1 MSIFGGG
8 KDPEDKD
15 KKEGEEKGGAKSSS
29 TGAFNRSSSILNKL
43 SDKLDSKSSDK
54 PEEKTGSPF
63 KNPFGKSE
71 SKPFD
76 KSEDKG
82 SGSGSQGG
90 SKSTGFFSKP
100 GTGSSDKSPSSPNNP
115 FQNKPAT
122 SSGGFQ
128 KPGGGSPFPQ
138 KDDKKDPGKDE
149 KTSTNSFGKPAFGGN
164 KPDEK
169 TSTSSFGKPA
179 FGGNKPDEKTSTSS
193 FSKPAFGG
201 GRPEEKKDDKPAS
214 SSFGKPAFGS
224 KSDDKKDDKKES
236 KPAGGLLGRFGI
248 GSKGADDKKEDK
260 KESKPAGG
268 GLGGFRFGGSKPEE
282 KKDDKKESKPAGG
295 GLGGFRFGG
304 KPEEKKDDKK
314 EPPKSGAFPKPSDK
328 KDEKPSASSSG
339 GGILGRLPF
348 GKKEEPKDTK
358 TPTPTPLKT
367 PGARPP
373 DKKDEGTKPGGL
385 FGRITGRAETK
396 DDDKKGAFKPSAT
409 PPPKLTPSG
418 PTSGSTA
425 SSPKPGAATPKASPL
440 TGILSRLRRGATGS
454 VPATAVDRKALIGT
468 NKAGAPPTRLDKPAK
483 PLDKPLTQV
492 AVKREGLSL
501 DQKLDLAGWA
511 FLIAG
516 AVIFFG
522 VIQPGDGTV
531 TDSLARVAGGLF
543 GYARYIVPAVLV
555 ALGGWLLVRR
565 FRENPFLE
573 FDIRQLTG
581 AVILFLTLVTT
592 LHALELLQKEVDTW
606 EQLDQVSN
614 SAVDLMQGGGWVG
627 SFLYLILIR
636 VANEFG
642 LWAVLGGL
650 WIVSV
655 MLTFEITTA
664 EISTYTKS
672 VVGGIS
678 RRFRGVADRRR
689 VWVEG
694 RIQRKQ
700 TRQQARAAQLAAKQ
714 AAAAQLQAQQAQ
726 GQQPAAIPAAAT
738 LLTAAP
744 TPAPIGIKRPMSTE
758 PIAEP
763 VGMSNAPA
771 PARLGGASSPAAVEA
786 KPAPFTGL
794 RKTGAAPTTRS
805 PMAEEEPA
813 PLTPTARPAPAA
825 LGTRSKSVPA
835 PDVKA
840 EDEPVAAPAPIRATP
855 LGSKTLSTKVVEGD
869 TGTMQ
874 ATKSLEPVSDPP
886 PSTLGNNPSG
896 AAKFSG
902 TFGKVEPKPTEPETT
917 KAEPRLSSDG
927 EAVPPPPAPPR
938 SGLRSPFGE
947 TPKTVPEAKSDP
959 KPETK
964 PELKAETAPAPALDT
979 KTEVKLE
986 VPSAAPAP
994 VASAPEPPKAS
1005 PFGAKIGSPFGAKA
1019 PQSSDLNKAE
1029 PPKTE
1034 AQPIKAESKVETTA
1048 EPSPEPPKA
1057 SPFGGKG
1064 PSPFGGAKPAPTPT
1078 GGVSKVEETP
1088 APPKEE
1094 AKPSAVPEKAA
1105 APTPE
1110 IRAET
1115 KPESKAATTSSEVKS
1130 PFNKSN
1136 PFGAKLGTGTFGG
1149 AAKPAPKPTAEN
1161 KAVESAE
1168 GDEDGELK
1176 YETAEDTPPAS
1187 STKGTTPP
1195 SGSPFKAG
1203 SPFASGSKG
1212 TPFGGPPAKPASE
1225 PDPDPRP
1232 TDPAKAESP
1241 KPAFGGAFGAKP
1253 SALPPPPAAETKL
1266 PLSTTP
1272 KVEEKAEVPIVRR
1285 TSGGWEM
1292 PEFRELLE
1300 AGTQKHIQ
1308 DEVLRDQ
1315 ARMIEDTLEAFG
1327 APGKVIATN
1336 PGPVITQFGVEPGY
1350 LSGRGGSKTRVKVSA
1365 IAKLDAD
1372 LALALAARSIRIEAP
1387 VPGKGYVGIEVPN
1400 PEAALVG
1407 LRDIME
1413 DKSFTK
1419 INSKLR
1425 VALGRSIDGAP
1436 IITDLTGLPHML
1448 IAGTT
1453 GSGKSVCVNA
1463 VIACLLLENS
1473 PEDLQMIMVDP
1484 KRVELTGYNGI
1495 PHLISPVVVD
1505 LERIVGVLKWVTR
1518 EMDERYKK
1526 FSAMGARNITD
1537 YNNRLPVGDRKMS
1550 YLVVIIDEL
1559 ADLMMLAPDE
1569 TERVL
1574 TRLAQMAR
1582 ATGIHLILSTQRPSV
1597 DVVTG
1602 LIKANFPA
1610 RISFAVASGVD
1621 SRVILD
1627 QPGAEKLLGRGDML
1641 YQAPDAP
1648 APLRVQG
1655 VFVSDAEINRITKYW
1670 RDAAAQFKGAKA
1682 SIPLSSFESSERNGG
1697 AAVGGGGGS
1706 TPRLGGFPTT
1716 SRSSTPIPSS
1726 DKAFYDAIREPD
1738 PSDNE
1743 DAGDVEEHYKQAVA
1757 LFNDMKK
1764 ISVSLLQRRL
1774 RIGFNRARKVIDL
1787 MKQRGVLGANDPV
1800 AEEADDPS

>member
-29 TGAFNRSSSILNKL
+29 TGAFNNRNSLFNKL
-43 SDKLDSKSSDK
+43 SDKLDSKPSDK

-63 KNPFGKSE
+63 KSPFGKTE

-76 KSEDKG
+76 KNEDKG

-100 GTGSSDKSPSSPNNP
+100 STGSSDKSPSSSNNP

-149 KTSTNSFGKPAFGGN
+149 KTSTSSFGKPAFGGG

-193 FSKPAFGG
+193 FGKPAFGG
-201 GRPEEKKDDKPAS
+201 GRPDEKKDDKPAS

-224 KSDDKKDDKKES
+224 KPDDKKDDKKES
-236 KPAGGLLGRFGI
+236 KPAGGLFGRFG
-248 GSKGADDKKEDK
+248 GGGKGADDKKEDKKDDK

-268 GLGGFRFGGSKPEE
+268 GLGGFRFGGGKPEE

-295 GLGGFRFGG
+295 GLGGFRFGGG

-328 KDEKPSASSSG
+328 KDEKPSAPSSG
-339 GGILGRLPF
+339 GGILGRLSF

-358 TPTPTPLKT
+358 GPTPTPLKT
-367 PGARPP
+367 PSTKPP
-373 DKKDEGTKPGGL
+373 DKKDEGAKPGGL

-396 DDDKKGAFKPSAT
+396 DDDKKGAFKPSTT

-425 SSPKPGAATPKASPL
+425 SSPKPGATAPKAPPL
-440 TGILSRLRRGATGS
+440 TAFLSRFRRGGAGS
-454 VPATAVDRKALIGT
+454 APTTAADRKALIGT

-492 AVKREGLSL
+492 AVKRQGLSL
-501 DQKLDLAGWA
+501 DQKLDIAGWA
-511 FLIAG
+511 LLITG

-522 VIQPGDGTV
+522 TVQPGEGTI
-531 TDSLARVAGGLF
+531 TDTLVRVAGGLF

-614 SAVDLMQGGGWVG
+614 SAVDVMQGGGWVG

-642 LWAVLGGL
+642 LWAVLGGF

-672 VVGGIS
+672 VVGGIN
-678 RRFRGVADRRR
+678 RRFRGIADRRR

-694 RIQRKQ
+694 RVQRKQ

-714 AAAAQLQAQQAQ
+714 AAAAQLQAQQPQ

-744 TPAPIGIKRPMSTE
+744 APIGIKRPMTTE

-763 VGMSNAPA
+763 VGMTSAPA

-786 KPAPFTGL
+786 KPTPFTGL
-794 RKTGAAPTTRS
+794 RKTGAAPAARS

-835 PDVKA
+835 PDVSA

-874 ATKSLEPVSDPP
+874 ATKSLEPVPDAPP
-886 PSTLGNNPSG
+886 PTLGNKPGG

-902 TFGKVEPKPTEPETT
+902 TFGKVEPKPAEPETT
-917 KAEPRLSSDG
+917 KAEPRSFSDG
-927 EAVPPPPAPPR
+927 ETVPPPPTLPR
-938 SGLRSPFGE
+938 SGLKSPFGE
-947 TPKTVPEAKSDP
+947 SPKTVPEAKSDL
-959 KPETK
+959 KP
-964 PELKAETAPAPALDT
+964 ETAPAPALDT
-979 KTEVKLE
+979 KSEVKME
-986 VPSAAPAP
+986 VPSAAPAS
-994 VASAPEPPKAS
+994 VAAAPEPPKAS
-1005 PFGAKIGSPFGAKA
+1005 PFGAKIASPFGPKA
-1019 PQSSDLNKAE
+1019 PQSSDLNKAQ

-1034 AQPIKAESKVETTA
+1034 AQPSKTEVKAETA
-1048 EPSPEPPKA
+1048 AQSSPEAPR
-1057 SPFGGKG
+1057 
-1064 PSPFGGAKPAPTPT
+1064 PSPFGGAKPVPTPT
-1078 GGVSKVEETP
+1078 GSVNKIEEPP

-1094 AKPSAVPEKAA
+1094 SKPGSVPEKTT

-1110 IRAET
+1110 ISAEA
-1115 KPESKAATTSSEVKS
+1115 KPDSKPATAAPEVKS
-1130 PFNKSN
+1130 PFNKPN

-1149 AAKPAPKPTAEN
+1149 APKPAPKPTAEN
-1161 KAVESAE
+1161 KAVESTE

-1187 STKGTTPP
+1187 SIKASTPP

-1212 TPFGGPPAKPASE
+1212 TPFGSPPAKPTSE
-1225 PDPDPRP
+1225 PDADPRP
-1232 TDPAKAESP
+1232 TDPAKAETP

-1253 SALPPPPAAETKL
+1253 AVPPPSPAAETKP

-1272 KVEEKAEVPIVRR
+1272 KVEEKADVPTVRR
-1285 TSGGWEM
+1285 TSGGWEL

-1308 DEVLRDQ
+1308 DEVLREQ
-1315 ARMIEDTLEAFG
+1315 AKMIEDTLEAFG

-1413 DKSFTK
+1413 DKVFTK

-1537 YNNRLPVGDRKMS
+1537 YNNRLPVGDRKMP

-1706 TPRLGGFPTT
+1706 TPRLGGFPTA
-1716 SRSSTPIPSS
+1716 SRSSTPIPSG
-1726 DKAFYDAIREPD
+1726 DKAFYDAIREPE
-1738 PSDNE
+1738 PSDSE